1 MQILKPLILIL
12 PIILT
17 GCAAMDSSFDC
28 NVGSGGKCA
37 SMPTIN
43 KMVNRGMYQGS
54 RGGIARA
61 IDYKLLDG
69 SSNHAGEKDSLLRL
83 NESVQQV
90 WIAPYEDTSGI
101 YHDASSIYMV
111 AKKGRWTGKP
121 PLAIIEDDEA

>member
-17 GCAAMDSSFDC
+17 GCSAMNSSFDC
-28 NVGSGGKCA
+28 DVGSGGKCVP
-37 SMPTIN
+37 MPTVN
-43 KMVNRGMYQGS
+43 EMANRGMFQGS
-54 RGGIARA
+54 RGRIGRA
-61 IDYKLLDG
+61 IDYKLPDV
-69 SSNHAGEKDSLLRL
+69 SNYASEKDSLLRL
-83 NESVQQV
+83 NESIQQV

>member
-43 KMVNRGMYQGS
+43 KMANRGMFHSSRSS
-54 RGGIARA
+54 RGSTT
-61 IDYKLLDG
+61 DYKLPDVNYG
-69 SSNHAGEKDSLLRL
+69 PSDKDSLLRL
-83 NESVQQV
+83 NESVQQI
-90 WIAPYEDTSGI
+90 WIAPYEDASGI
-101 YHDASSIYMV
+101 YHDASAIYMV

-121 PLAIIEDDEA
+121 PLAIIEDDVA

>member
-1 MQILKPLILIL
+1 MKILKPLILIL

-43 KMVNRGMYQGS
+43 KMANRGMFHSS
-54 RGGIARA
+54 RSRASRA
-61 IDYKLLDG
+61 IDYKLPDV
-69 SSNHAGEKDSLLRL
+69 NYDAREKDSLLRL